1 MINRFALTLAAILLP
16 ASASAATYSAKP
28 LVPAAAKRIVVRDI
42 VWNCG
47 PVDCTGATE
56 DSRPLVLCQVL
67 ARKTGPIERFTVDG
81 RALPASDLEA
91 CNKRARG
98 GPSPELARN

>member
-1 MINRFALTLAAILLP
+1 MIDRLALGLATLLLP
-16 ASASAATYSAKP
+16 VSASAATYSAKP
-28 LVPAAAKRIVVRDI
+28 LAPAAAKRIVVRDI
-42 VWNCG
+42 IWTCG
-47 PVDCTGATE
+47 PAECAGSTNE
-56 DSRPLVLCQVL
+56 SRPLVLCQGL

-98 GPSPELARN
+98 GASPVLARN